1 MTISEEYREIFG
13 NSDEE
18 LDGNNSDI
26 IFKDFLTA
34 KFKNYLEKAMKR
46 KNLQPWIFSFYM

>member
-1 MTISEEYREIFG
+1 MVTGTQMTISEEYREIFG

-46 KNLQPWIFSFYM
+46 KNLQP